1 MDQVVERVAGL
12 DVHRDSV
19 MACVRVCGSDAG
31 LREEVRQFETTTPA
45 LAKLADWLVAEGVEL
60 VVMEATG
67 VYWKAPYYMLEGVV
81 PKVWVCNA
89 QHVKNVPGRKTD
101 VKDAQWLAQLAQ
113 HGLLRPSFIPE
124 PVFRELR
131 ELCRYRKTQI
141 DERAREIQRLE
152 KVLQDAQVKLTSVA
166 SKVLTKSGRAM
177 VEALIAGERDPKVL
191 AELAKG
197 RMRGKIVPLQAAL
210 TVRFQAHHAVLCRQ
224 ILDHID
230 HIDRAV
236 AALEAEI
243 DGRLV
248 PFEWAV
254 ELLCGITGV
263 QVRTAQA
270 VLAEIGVD
278 MSRFPTAGHLASW
291 AALCPGNHESAG
303 KSRSGKTRRGNIWL
317 RRALIEAA
325 LAASRSKGTYLKSRY
340 WRIAKRRGPAKA
352 NIAIAHNILTI
363 AWHLLST
370 REPYND
376 LGADYYLERQTPDDR
391 QRRLTRA
398 LEGLGYDVTLTP
410 REAA

>member
-1 MDQVVERVAGL
+1 MVVGRVAGL

-19 MACVRVCGSDAG
+19 MACVRVCGPDGAAH
-31 LREEVRQFETTTPA
+31 EEVRQFDTTTPG
-45 LAKLADWLVAEGVEL
+45 LVVLSDWLAAQRVEL

-67 VYWKAPYYMLEGVV
+67 VYWKAPYYVLEGVHSR
-81 PKVWVCNA
+81 VWVCNA

-101 VKDAQWLAQLAQ
+101 VKDAQGLAQLAQ

-124 PVFRELR
+124 PAFRELR

-141 DERAREIQRLE
+141 DERGREIQRLE
-152 KVLQDAQVKLTSVA
+152 KVLQDACVKLTSVA
-166 SKVLTKSGRAM
+166 SSVWSMSSRAM
-177 VEALIAGERDPKVL
+177 IEALIAGERNPTVL

-197 RMRGKIVPLQAAL
+197 RMRAKIVPLQAAL
-210 TVRFQAHHAVLCRQ
+210 TVRFGAHHAVLCRQ
-224 ILDHID
+224 ILDHVD

-236 AALEAEI
+236 AALDAEI
-243 DGRLV
+243 DERLI

-254 ELLCGITGV
+254 DLLCGITGV
-263 QVRTAQA
+263 QARTAQA

-278 MSRFPTAGHLASW
+278 MSRFPTAAHLASW
-291 AALCPGNHESAG
+291 AALCPGNHQSAG
-303 KSRSGKTRRGNIWL
+303 KSRTGQTRRGNIWL

-340 WRIAKRRGPAKA
+340 WQIAKRRGPAKA
-352 NIAIAHNILTI
+352 NIAIAHNMLTI

-370 REPYND
+370 RQPYHD
-376 LGADYYLERQTPDDR
+376 LGADYYLQRQTPDDR

-410 REAA
+410 KHAA